1 MSNIKSSITQTAMIF
16 CYFIFYVETLN
27 KRWINLHLLIQMPQ
41 NVLTFYDMGKSHL
54 TVLNILD
61 LWWNQKDSEK
71 LVKVT
76 HNSLTY
82 NS

>member
-41 NVLTFYDMGKSHL
+41 TFLIFYDMGKSHL
-54 TVLNILD
+54 TVLNILVME
-61 LWWNQKDSEK
+61 SERLRK
-71 LVKVT
+71 T
-76 HNSLTY
+76 CESNS
-82 NS
+82 